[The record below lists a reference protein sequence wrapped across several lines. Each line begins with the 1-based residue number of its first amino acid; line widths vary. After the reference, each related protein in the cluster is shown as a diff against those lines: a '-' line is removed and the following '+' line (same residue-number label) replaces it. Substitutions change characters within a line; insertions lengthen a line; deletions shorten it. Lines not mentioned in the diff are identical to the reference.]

1 MLGSRAED
9 SRAGRVAVRVLVV
22 DDDDSLRRALPRILR
37 EFDVVVAA
45 TASDALALLAERP
58 VDAVLTDYGI
68 APMDGVRL
76 LREIAATYPAIR
88 RYLMSGFDHTRF
100 EEHVAS
106 GLVLQMFAKPVDIAA
121 LKSALSGTQPVL
133 HG

>member
-1 MLGSRAED
+1 M
-9 SRAGRVAVRVLVV
+9 RVLVV

-45 TASDALALLAERP
+45 TASDALVILAERP

-68 APMDGVRL
+68 APTDGVRL
-76 LREIAATYPAIR
+76 LREIASSYPTVR

-100 EEHVAS
+100 DEHVAS
-106 GLVLQMFAKPVDIAA
+106 GLVLQMFSKPVDIPA
-121 LKSALSGTQPVL
+121 LKAALSGVQPVL